1 MKITVIRK
9 GHFNAAHRLY
19 NKTWSDEKNEAVFGK
34 CNNPNLHG
42 HNYEVEMHVT
52 GAINPETGFVIDVK
66 ILKDLFKKEIHDRFD
81 HKNLNVDCKEF
92 FNLNPTAENIAL
104 IIYDILKPKLPQ
116 NLELKIRLYET
127 AKNFVEVSAE

>member
-52 GAINPETGFVIDVK
+52 GAISPETGFVIDVK